1 MTKQDQNDRA
11 GSPAELSDGK
21 STDGSGS
28 TEAEGIP
35 SALHQTRKVY
45 PMSVHT
51 KPIADLRELTQ
62 SVRVAES
69 VANGASC
76 AASAGRSRHRDRA

>member
-28 TEAEGIP
+28 MEAEGIP

-62 SVRVAES
+62 SVRVA
-69 VANGASC
+69 NGASC